1 MSNAFEEAQQQLRRA
16 LAVYPVSEGLR
27 VRLAHPEREV
37 TVSIPVQMDDGSLRV
52 FEGYRVQ
59 YSSLRGPYKGGIRYH
74 PDADINEVRA
84 LAFWMT
90 FKCAVAGIP
99 MGGGKGGVT
108 VNPKTL
114 STGEIERLT
123 RGFVQKLAPILGP
136 QRDVPGPDVGTNAVV
151 LGIIADEY
159 SKIVGKPTPAV
170 ATGKPINEGGSEGRA
185 AATGAGGMYTLMALL
200 PHLTK
205 KKPRDMSVAIQGFGN
220 VGSFL
225 ARYLAKEGF
234 NVIALSDSRGGIY
247 SDKGL
252 DPDAVEKHKRENG
265 VLEGFSGTKN
275 ITNEELLELPCDI
288 VVPAALE
295 NAITK
300 KNAKKI
306 RAGIVLEMANGPTS
320 TEADDVLF
328 KKGIQVIPDVL
339 ANGGGVIVS
348 TYEWEQNLKGEHWS
362 EKEVLKKLRIL
373 LTRESKNVYDRSK
386 KLKTDLRR
394 AAFALAL
401 ERLDKALKA
410 GGTRK

>member
-1 MSNAFEEAQQQLRRA
+1 MSNAFDEAQQQLRRA
-16 LAVYPVSEGLR
+16 LAVYPVSDDLR
-27 VRLAHPEREV
+27 ARLAHPEREI
-37 TVSIPVQMDDGSLRV
+37 TVAIPVKMDDGSVKV

-90 FKCAVAGIP
+90 FKTAVAGIP
-99 MGGGKGGVT
+99 MGGGKGGIT
-108 VNPKTL
+108 VNPKQL
-114 STGEIERLT
+114 SEGEIERLT
-123 RGFVQKLAPILGP
+123 RGFVRRLAPILGP
-136 QRDVPGPDVGTNAVV
+136 HLDVPGPDLGTNAIM
-151 LGIIADEY
+151 GIIADEY

-170 ATGKPINEGGSEGRA
+170 ATGKPISEGGSEGRA

-205 KKPRDMSVAIQGFGN
+205 KKPAQMTVAIQGFGN

-225 ARYLAKEGF
+225 ARNLFSEGF
-234 NVIALSDSRGGIY
+234 KIIAVSDSKGGIH
-247 SDKGL
+247 SEKGL
-252 DPDAVEKHKRENG
+252 NPDAVEKYKKDNST
-265 VLEGFSGTKN
+265 LKGFPGTKS
-275 ITNEELLELPCDI
+275 ITNEKLLELPCDI

-300 KNAKKI
+300 HNAKKI
-306 RAGIVLEMANGPTS
+306 RTNIVLEMANGPTT

-328 KKGIQVIPDVL
+328 KKGVHVIPDVL
-339 ANGGGVIVS
+339 ANGGGVVVS

-362 EKEVLKKLRIL
+362 EKEVLKKLRTL
-373 LTRESKNVYDRSK
+373 LTRESKNVYNRSK

-401 ERLDKALKA
+401 ERLDKALDSK
-410 GGTRK
+410 TKDR